1 MFSTYYS
8 KNNRRNKCFLKYA
21 LYFYQKKEGNR
32 SQKPRSEIGAKNY
45 AKFISIGKE
54 MVNGRIKKI
63 KDDFDWSILCKKLG
77 WKSSSVKWLDDI
89 WVEGGVKRDLWLIAQ
104 LCISMATGL
113 VWETPSIVDGPL
125 RHEFLYPVGSLE
137 RYNGRPG
144 EFTLALGSF
153 PLPRGIA
160 PYQELSPAIGGALPE
175 LRAIRR
181 ARTI

>member
-1 MFSTYYS
+1 MNINFSRINSKFVPKTLQYSYVKQNGIITLMFSTYYS

-77 WKSSSVKWLDDI
+77 
-89 WVEGGVKRDLWLIAQ
+89 
-104 LCISMATGL
+104 
-113 VWETPSIVDGPL
+113 
-125 RHEFLYPVGSLE
+125 
-137 RYNGRPG
+137 
-144 EFTLALGSF
+144 
-153 PLPRGIA
+153 
-160 PYQELSPAIGGALPE
+160 
-175 LRAIRR
+175 
-181 ARTI
+181 